1 MSGSVKIERDDIS
14 AQELRQLA
22 GRVKDGRVSRR
33 HLAKAL
39 VLEGGLARLQRRV
52 SEWIVR
58 RCAIGFI
65 VTMPRASRGWAID
78 VAAG

>member
-33 HLAKAL
+33 LLAKAL
-39 VLEGGLARLQRRV
+39 VLEGGSQGCSGEFRNGSSDAARLG
-52 SEWIVR
+52 S
-58 RCAIGFI
+58 
-65 VTMPRASRGWAID
+65 SL
-78 VAAG
+78 